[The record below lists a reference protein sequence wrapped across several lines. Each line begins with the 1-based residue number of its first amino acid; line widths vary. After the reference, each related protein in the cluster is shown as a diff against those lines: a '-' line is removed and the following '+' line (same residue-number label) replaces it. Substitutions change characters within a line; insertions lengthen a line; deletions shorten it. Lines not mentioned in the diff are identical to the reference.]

1 MRVRVIRWVFLEEVE
16 PELTLE
22 GFSEKEE
29 GGGMPGRGMAQAKSR
44 GQNS

>member
-1 MRVRVIRWVFLEEVE
+1 MRVRVTRWVFLEEVE

-29 GGGMPGRGMAQAKSR
+29 GGGYARQGNGTSKVKRSE
-44 GQNS
+44 